1 MKNTLESELP
11 SLLVKGEI
19 SNYTAHRSGHWYF
32 SLKDQKSQVM
42 AVMFRG
48 NNSRVSFQPKNGDEI
63 LVRARIAVY
72 EPRGNYQL
80 VCESMEPMG
89 AGDLQRQFEEL
100 KKKLAS
106 EGLFDPKRKQALPKF
121 PKQLAVVTSP
131 TGAAIRDIL
140 NVLKRRFKG
149 LEVTIFP
156 CKVQGEM
163 AAKEIR
169 EQVARVNELGYFDA
183 MIVGRGGGSAEDLW
197 CFNDES
203 LAREIS
209 MSSIPVISAVGH
221 EIDFTISDF
230 VADLRAPTPSAAA
243 ELVAANSAEWIEKIN
258 QSKKRLWRAMQNAFL
273 YSQQNLYR
281 LKKQLGSPEKLLET
295 KNQRL
300 DDLRW
305 RLDRLAMQ
313 GLQSKKQSLMR
324 LRAGL
329 QSPQQKLASIEQ
341 NRKNLEGRL
350 IKQVQMLLQNK
361 KQNLVNLKDLEQLT
375 RSQISSKKSELHYA
389 MGKLDSL
396 SPLRVLERGYA
407 IPLKDDQVIKK
418 STQLKVGDELE
429 LRFSQGK
436 ATTKVLQLEE

>member
-1 MKNTLESELP
+1 M
-11 SLLVKGEI
+11 VKGEI
-19 SNYTAHRSGHWYF
+19 SNFTAHRSGHWYF

-48 NNSRVSFQPKNGDEI
+48 NNGRVSFQPKNGHEV

-100 KKKLAS
+100 KKKLAA
-106 EGLFDPKRKQALPKF
+106 EGLFDPKRKQVLPKF

-149 LEVTIFP
+149 LEVTVFP
-156 CKVQGEM
+156 CKVQGDM

-169 EQVARVNELGYFDA
+169 EQVALVNELGYFDA
-183 MIVGRGGGSAEDLW
+183 IIVGRGGGSAEDLW
-197 CFNDES
+197 CFNDEA

-243 ELVAANSAEWIEKIN
+243 ELVAANSAEWMDKIN
-258 QSKKRLWRAMQNAFL
+258 QNKRRLWRAMQNSFL
-273 YSQQNLYR
+273 YSQQNLFR
-281 LKKQLGSPEKLLET
+281 LKKLLGSPEKLLEA

-305 RLDRLAMQ
+305 RLDRLASQ
-313 GLQSKKQSLMR
+313 NIQSKKQSLMR

-329 QSPQQKLASIEQ
+329 QSPQQKLAAVEQ
-341 NRKNLEGRL
+341 KRKNLEDRL
-350 IKQVQMLLQNK
+350 IKQSQSILQNK
-361 KQNLVNLKDLEQLT
+361 KQKLASLKSFEQLT
-375 RSQISSKKSELHYA
+375 RSQLNVKRSELHYA

-396 SPLRVLERGYA
+396 SPLKVLDRGYA
-407 IPLKDDQVIKK
+407 IPLKDKQAIRK
-418 STQLKVGDELE
+418 STELKVGDKVE
-429 LRFSQGK
+429 LRLSQGK
-436 ATTKVLQLEE
+436 AFTEVLQLEE

>member
-1 MKNTLESELP
+1 
-11 SLLVKGEI
+11 
-19 SNYTAHRSGHWYF
+19 
-32 SLKDQKSQVM
+32 M

-48 NNSRVSFQPKNGDEI
+48 NNSRVSFQPKNGDEV

-89 AGDLQRQFEEL
+89 AGDLQRQFEDL
-100 KKKLAS
+100 KKKLAA
-106 EGLFDPKRKQALPKF
+106 EGLFDPKRKQVLPKF

-156 CKVQGEM
+156 CKVQGDM
-163 AAKEIR
+163 AAKEVR
-169 EQVARVNELGYFDA
+169 EQVALVNDLGYFDA

-197 CFNDES
+197 CFNDEA

-221 EIDFTISDF
+221 EIDFTICDF

-243 ELVAANSAEWIEKIN
+243 ELVAANSSEWIDKIN
-258 QSKKRLWRAMQNAFL
+258 LMKKRLWRAMQNSFL
-273 YSQQNLYR
+273 YSQQNLFR
-281 LKKQLGSPEKLLET
+281 LKKQLGSPEKLLEA

-305 RLDRLAMQ
+305 RLDRLAAQ
-313 GLQSKKQSLMR
+313 NIQSKKQVLMR

-341 NRKNLEGRL
+341 KRTNLEQRL
-350 IKQVQMLLQNK
+350 NKQAALILENK
-361 KQNLVNLKDLEQLT
+361 KQSLANVKDLAKLT
-375 RSQISSKKSELHYA
+375 IAQIAAKRSELHFA
-389 MGKLDSL
+389 MGKLDSM
-396 SPLRVLERGYA
+396 SPLKVLDRGYA
-407 IPLKDDQVIKK
+407 IPLKDNEAIKK
-418 STQLKVGDELE
+418 STQLKVGDKVE
-429 LRFSQGK
+429 LRLSKGK
-436 ATTKVLQLEE
+436 AFTEVLQLEE